1 MPAGTTGP
9 VNVTLTDPNPAD
21 PNNPTTATSSV
32 PVDDS
37 GSSGG
42 KGEKLTLTD
51 VTGTGGADGS
61 LIPGTNTLTYTL
73 TQTDG
78 NGNPVT
84 DASMPDGSTT
94 GTVTFTDGVG
104 TLSINVPAGTTGPV
118 NVQLTGDNPN
128 APDTPTTLNTPVPVD
143 ADGNNGELLTL
154 TDVTGTGGPD
164 GKLKSGENTLTYAL
178 TQMDANGNPVLDS
191 SGNPVPVAGTRTFE
205 VTLPPGVTLPA
216 GATSTVTFTDGVGT
230 LTVTVPENTTGPMDV
245 TLTDSDPADPANPTT
260 RTSSIPVEPTS
271 SGGEKL
277 TLTDVTGTGG
287 PNGKLWRW
295 QPHPRHARLQ
305 R

>member
-84 DASMPDGSTT
+84 DASGNPVGVPGTRTFEVTLPNGITMPDGSTT

-104 TLSINVPAGTTGPV
+104 TLTAS
-118 NVQLTGDNPN
+118 
-128 APDTPTTLNTPVPVD
+128 
-143 ADGNNGELLTL
+143 
-154 TDVTGTGGPD
+154 
-164 GKLKSGENTLTYAL
+164 
-178 TQMDANGNPVLDS
+178 
-191 SGNPVPVAGTRTFE
+191 
-205 VTLPPGVTLPA
+205 
-216 GATSTVTFTDGVGT
+216 
-230 LTVTVPENTTGPMDV
+230 
-245 TLTDSDPADPANPTT
+245 
-260 RTSSIPVEPTS
+260 
-271 SGGEKL
+271 
-277 TLTDVTGTGG
+277 
-287 PNGKLWRW
+287 
-295 QPHPRHARLQ
+295 AR
-305 R
+305 